1 MEICQE
7 LLYVHIFHYDHVLLQ
22 VIGKQLGMVDLPLS
36 LTATGQRKM
45 IHNTGGRTLT
55 LGGVSVQQLLPW

>member
-1 MEICQE
+1 MEVYQE

-36 LTATGQRKM
+36 LKR
-45 IHNTGGRTLT
+45 L
-55 LGGVSVQQLLPW
+55 VSEK